1 MKRCFIT
8 GTDTEIGKT
17 RVSCALVRALVG
29 QGHRVAAMKPV
40 ASGCERTD
48 EGLRNEDALLLMEA
62 SNVDLAYDVVNPY
75 AFEPPIAPHIAA
87 ARAGR
92 IPDPARIAAIADRI
106 SADWLIIEGVGGWS
120 VPLGEDSMLS
130 DLVRALRADVLMVVG
145 MRLGCINHA
154 LLTAEQVKRDGH
166 RLIGWIANRI
176 DPDMAEYENN
186 MKTLE
191 KKLPVPLLATLSWEG
206 KELTTT
212 SEFVAFQ

>member
-1 MKRCFIT
+1 MKRCFVT

-17 RVSCALVRALVG
+17 RVSCALVSALVER
-29 QGHRVAAMKPV
+29 GHRVAAMKPV
-40 ASGCERTD
+40 ASGCVPTD
-48 EGLRNEDALLLMEA
+48 QGLQSEDALLLMEA
-62 SNVDLAYDVVNPY
+62 SNVDLEYDVVNPF

-92 IPDPARIAAIADRI
+92 LPEPARIAAIADGI

-120 VPLGEDSMLS
+120 VPLGVDSMLS

-166 RLIGWIANRI
+166 RLLGWIANRI
-176 DPDMAEYENN
+176 DPGMAEYENN
-186 MKTLE
+186 LKTLE
-191 KKLPVPLLATLSWEG
+191 KKLPAPLLATLSWEG
-206 KELTTT
+206 KQLITT
-212 SEFVAFQ
+212 SEFAAFQ